1 MVVCRLLFVSK
12 CVLKSNGNQLT
23 SADIGLEFANL
34 KKIKHM
40 RHVFLSV
47 LVPEFEFEGKNKNF
61 PKLGIFLKI

>member
-1 MVVCRLLFVSK
+1 M
-12 CVLKSNGNQLT
+12 KSNENQLT

-47 LVPEFEFEGKNKNF
+47 LVPEFEFEDKNNNF
-61 PKLGIFLKI
+61 